1 MYFWWIDSS
10 FIKLSSLYLP
20 TFLYSLFC
28 LILVEPLAVILLLEF
43 WGVGWIAAVQPKT
56 TKEMEIE
63 KFITHKSWRKYATCL
78 RARTG
83 RVRQGVGRE
92 KQDLGHMLLVGSAG
106 RVLWNSWAIWT
117 RKSRVWVSFTRVLS
131 KRYTVK
137 PLRGW
142 GGLFIT
148 RATGRGVI
156 SVTYIHLW
164 PSGLLSM
171 AYIHRRGWC

>member
-1 MYFWWIDSS
+1 MFKSRFLIGLLSGSFCCWKWGIKVSSYCLLNSESCISCVCGPVFYILIIVMYFWWIDSS

-78 RARTG
+78 EGPHRKGEAG
-83 RVRQGVGRE
+83 CRQRE
-92 KQDLGHMLLVGSAG
+92 AGLGAHAF
-106 RVLWNSWAIWT
+106 
-117 RKSRVWVSFTRVLS
+117 SR
-131 KRYTVK
+131 
-137 PLRGW
+137 
-142 GGLFIT
+142 
-148 RATGRGVI
+148 I
-156 SVTYIHLW
+156 S
-164 PSGLLSM
+164 G
-171 AYIHRRGWC
+171 